1 MRARELKS
9 SPVFCDR
16 LKLSVCDKGCQVLAA
31 IQRKAVAR
39 FDELPATLGE
49 TKLRMILKVSPIP
62 DPDSDDVLGAVL
74 FMRNTTAEIV
84 LQAKYKKLI
93 QLAGQ
98 REEMVRDLQ
107 TRVESLMSS
116 LKHGRAKA
124 TR

>member
-1 MRARELKS
+1 
-9 SPVFCDR
+9 
-16 LKLSVCDKGCQVLAA
+16 
-31 IQRKAVAR
+31 
-39 FDELPATLGE
+39 
-49 TKLRMILKVSPIP
+49 MILKVSPIP